1 MAYSAGF
8 RRSRTVH
15 VNSAKAAPSSSSIGA
30 LFPLW
35 ESHSVNGVRPGTRY
49 ARQIWNEVRIAHTSS
64 HQPSPCLTAGPFE
77 TTRSTSAERHDH
89 AYWSALLPSPKDQ
102 DARAERESGGKSP
115 AQMPQDGESTP
126 TDTPVWGQCWQVVRP
141 AS

>member
-1 MAYSAGF
+1 MTYSAGF
-8 RRSRTVH
+8 RKSRTVR

-30 LFPLW
+30 LSPPW
-35 ESHSVNGVRPGTRY
+35 ESRSMNGVHPGARY
-49 ARQIWNEVRIAHTSS
+49 ARQIWNEVRIAYYSA

-77 TTRSTSAERHDH
+77 TRHDY
-89 AYWSALLPSPKDQ
+89 AYWSALLPSLKDQ

-126 TDTPVWGQCWQVVRP
+126 TDTPVWGQRWQPVRR